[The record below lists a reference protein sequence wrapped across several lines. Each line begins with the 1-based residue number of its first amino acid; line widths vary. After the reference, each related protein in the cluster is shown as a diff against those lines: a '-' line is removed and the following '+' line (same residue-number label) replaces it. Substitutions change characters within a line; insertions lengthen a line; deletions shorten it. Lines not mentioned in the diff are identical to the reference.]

1 MKPLNPKQDNRIPQ
15 YIQAAEELGRG
26 NFRIKIAG
34 SPADDVGRLG
44 QALQNLAKN
53 LEARYQELQK
63 LNKLTSHINS
73 GLLLE
78 EILSQVYLDFHD
90 FIPYDRI
97 GFALLE
103 DGNRI
108 LTAKWTRTE
117 YPDIKLGGGYQG
129 WMQGSSLE
137 KIISTG
143 KPRIINNLS
152 NYLQEHPQSESTRL
166 ILSEGVNSSLT
177 CPLIA
182 NGVPVGFM
190 FFSSK
195 ANDTYADQHVEIY
208 QQIAGQLSVIVEKGR
223 LVSELAQQKSRIE
236 QQNQEMRRLMDMQ
249 NKFMGMAA
257 HDLRNPIA
265 SIQSVADLLL
275 MTEIPLDEE
284 EKTEFLQD
292 IHNHTEHMLGLLND
306 LLDVTHIESGKFKMD
321 LIFQELSILL
331 VDAVKRNVRLA
342 KTKGTRVELEGV
354 PTGEVL
360 ADPNRIRQV
369 MDNLISN
376 AVKYSPPGSL
386 VLVRAIKGENCWRV
400 EVQDEGPGINQKD
413 RDRLFQDF
421 ARLSAKPTGG
431 EKSVGLGL
439 SITRRV
445 IEAHGGSIGVD
456 SEPGNGSVFWFT
468 LPFDMDNIGNCD

>member
-1 MKPLNPKQDNRIPQ
+1 MNPTNPLQDNRIPQ

-26 NFRIKIAG
+26 NFQINISG

-44 QALQNLAKN
+44 QALQNLAVN

-63 LNKLTSHINS
+63 LNQLTSHINS

-78 EILSQVYLDFHD
+78 EILEQVYKDFHD

-103 DGNRI
+103 ESGQQ
-108 LTAKWTRTE
+108 LQAKWAKTE
-117 YPDIKLGGGYQG
+117 YPELSLVGGYKG
-129 WMQGSSLE
+129 SMQGSSLE
-137 KIISTG
+137 KIISSG
-143 KPRIINNLS
+143 KPRIINDLPA
-152 NYLQEHPQSESTRL
+152 YLEENPASESTRL
-166 ILSEGVNSSLT
+166 IVSEGVQSSLT

-195 ANDTYADQHVEIY
+195 NKHTYANQHVEIY

-223 LVSELAQQKSRIE
+223 LVSELAQQKNKIE
-236 QQNQEMRRLMDMQ
+236 QQNQEMRRLMDLQ

-275 MTEIPLDEE
+275 MTEIALEE
-284 EKTEFLQD
+284 DEKTEFLED
-292 IHNHTEHMLGLLND
+292 IHHHTEHMLGLLND
-306 LLDVTHIESGKFKMD
+306 LLDVTHIESGQFKMD
-321 LIFQELSILL
+321 LIFQELSGLL
-331 VDAVKRNVRLA
+331 EDAVKRNVRLA
-342 KTKGTRVELEGV
+342 LTKGTRVELAQV
-354 PTGEVL
+354 PAGEVL

-386 VLVRAIKGENCWRV
+386 VTVRTTRGESCWRV
-400 EVQDEGPGINQKD
+400 EVQDEGPGIKPAD
-413 RDRLFQDF
+413 RERLFQDF
-421 ARLSAKPTGG
+421 ARGSARPTGG

-445 IEAHGGSIGVD
+445 IEAHGGTIGVD
-456 SEPGNGSVFWFT
+456 SEPGHGAVFWFT
-468 LPFDMDNIGNCD
+468 LPYGKDEMGRCG

>member
-1 MKPLNPKQDNRIPQ
+1 MKPTNPLQDNRIPE

-44 QALQNLAKN
+44 QALQDLAKN

-63 LNKLTSHINS
+63 LNQLTSHINS

-78 EILSQVYLDFHD
+78 EILEQVYKDFCD

-103 DGNRI
+103 DEGRI
-108 LTAKWTRTE
+108 LTAKWAKTE
-117 YPDIKLGGGYQG
+117 YPTTKLVVGYKG
-129 WMQGSSLE
+129 FMQGSSLAG
-137 KIISTG
+137 IIASG
-143 KPRIINNLS
+143 QPRIINDLPA
-152 NYLQEHPQSESTRL
+152 YLEKKPTSESTRL
-166 ILSEGVNSSLT
+166 IVKEGVQSSLT

-182 NGVPVGFM
+182 NGVPVGFI

-195 ANDTYADQHVEIY
+195 EKNTYANQHVEIY

-223 LVSELAQQKSRIE
+223 LVSELAQQKNKIE
-236 QQNQEMRRLMDMQ
+236 QQNMELRRLMDMQ

-275 MTEIPLDEE
+275 MTEIALEE
-284 EKTEFLQD
+284 DEKTEFLED

-321 LIFQELSILL
+321 LIFQELSELL

-342 KTKGTRVELEGV
+342 KTKGTRVELESV

-400 EVQDEGPGINQKD
+400 EVQDEGPGIKQED

-431 EKSVGLGL
+431 EKSIGLGL

-468 LPFDMDNIGNCD
+468 LPFDMDDMGNCE